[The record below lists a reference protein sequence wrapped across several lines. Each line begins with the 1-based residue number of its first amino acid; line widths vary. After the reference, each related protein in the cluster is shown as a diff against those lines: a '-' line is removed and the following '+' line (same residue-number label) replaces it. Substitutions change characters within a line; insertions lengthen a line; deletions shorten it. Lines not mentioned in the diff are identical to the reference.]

1 MNEYICCSCINNYMP
16 NNQFKKGELY
26 SFITGKASTAIA
38 RRLQKNLKLAGLDI
52 TIEQWSVLYH
62 LWKEEGQ
69 SQQQLCDATFRDKPS
84 ITRLV
89 DNLEKL
95 KLVKRVAAKNDRRI
109 NLIYLT
115 KEAQSL
121 QERTMEIANQTLNEA
136 LAGVTNGQIEIAKEV
151 LQKVYDNLSSAPVID
166 LQNVYKENSLSK
178 LKL

>member
-1 MNEYICCSCINNYMP
+1 MT
-16 NNQFKKGELY
+16 NNQFKKSELY

-38 RRLQKNLKLAGLDI
+38 RRLQKNFKQNSVDI

-62 LWKEEGQ
+62 LWKDDGL

-95 KLVKRVAAKNDRRI
+95 KLVKRVPSKDDRRI

-115 KEAQSL
+115 TEAQQL
-121 QERTMEIANQTLNEA
+121 HEHTMQLANQTLNEA
-136 LAGVTNGQIEIAKEV
+136 LEGVTMGQIEIAKEV
-151 LQKVYDNLSSAPVID
+151 LQMVY
-166 LQNVYKENSLSK
+166 E
-178 LKL
+178 